1 MELNKTA
8 PLISE
13 ASDQY
18 KREKVERKKIMKEME
33 KEIKDISTTIQS

>member
-1 MELNKTA
+1 MMELNKTA

-18 KREKVERKKIMKEME
+18 KREKVERKKWKRN
-33 KEIKDISTTIQS
+33 